1 MVTRTGST
9 RRKARKRLTKTRR
22 TRGKVPL
29 TKVFAVFKEGEKV
42 VLKAEPAVQTGMY
55 HIRFHGK
62 VGVVKG
68 KQGRCYNVEIKDGSK
83 RKVLILN
90 PVHLKRMKWQSQK

>member
-22 TRGKVPL
+22 TKGKISL
-29 TKVFAVFKEGEKV
+29 TKYFANFKPDEKV
-42 VLKAEPAVQTGMY
+42 VLKAEPAVQKGMY

-62 VGVVKG
+62 VGTVKG
-68 KQGRCYNVEIKDGSK
+68 KQGRCYQVQIKDGSK
-83 RKVLILN
+83 KKVLIIN
-90 PVHLKRMKWQSQK
+90 PVHLQRVK

>member
-22 TRGKVPL
+22 TKGKISL
-29 TKVFAVFKEGEKV
+29 TKYFAVFKPDEKV
-42 VLKAEPAVQTGMY
+42 VLKAEPAVQKGMY

-62 VGVVKG
+62 VGTVKG
-68 KQGRCYNVEIKDGSK
+68 KQGRCYQVQIKDGSK
-83 RKVLILN
+83 KKVLIIN
-90 PVHLKRMKWQSQK
+90 PVHLQRVK